1 MGSRKEPEV
10 NDNAPKDDSELT
22 PAELRARLVT
32 YLVREG
38 AIKSLQ
44 LERAF
49 AEVPREIFLPAD
61 IPLARVYSD
70 EAIVVKWDEQN
81 HPSSSST
88 QPFLMAD
95 MLEILRLEPDMRVLE
110 IGAGSGYQTAL
121 LAELASQVFAVE
133 RYASLAET
141 AQKTLERLGYR
152 NAKIVTGDGS
162 LGLAEA
168 APFDAIIVSAAAPR
182 IPQALMDQ
190 LAVGG
195 RLLIPVGEADQ
206 QVLQL
211 IQRNADGSISVR
223 MLEGCRF
230 VPLIGEQGFVA

>member
-1 MGSRKEPEV
+1 MNG
-10 NDNAPKDDSELT
+10 N
-22 PAELRARLVT
+22 
-32 YLVREG
+32 G
-38 AIKSLQ
+38 
-44 LERAF
+44 
-49 AEVPREIFLPAD
+49 
-61 IPLARVYSD
+61 
-70 EAIVVKWDEQN
+70 
-81 HPSSSST
+81 T
-88 QPFLMAD
+88 QPFATERFSMVESQLRQRGIRDERLLAAMSKVPRHEFVSQQNWNEAYAD
-95 MLEILRLEPDMRVLE
+95 HPIPIAEKQTTSQPYMIAAMVQAAQIKPEDRVLE

-211 IQRNADGSISVR
+211 VQRNADGSISVR
-223 MLEGCRF
+223 TLEGCRF

>member
-1 MGSRKEPEV
+1 MNG
-10 NDNAPKDDSELT
+10 N
-22 PAELRARLVT
+22 
-32 YLVREG
+32 G
-38 AIKSLQ
+38 
-44 LERAF
+44 
-49 AEVPREIFLPAD
+49 
-61 IPLARVYSD
+61 
-70 EAIVVKWDEQN
+70 
-81 HPSSSST
+81 T
-88 QPFLMAD
+88 QPFATERFSMVESQLRQRGIRDERLLAAMSKVPRHEFVSQQNWNEAYAD
-95 MLEILRLEPDMRVLE
+95 HPIPIAEKQTTSQPYMIAAMVQAAQIKPEDRVLE

-195 RLLIPVGEADQ
+195 RLLIPVGEAEQ

-211 IQRNADGSISVR
+211 VQRDADGGTTVR
-223 MLEGCRF
+223 TLEGCRF
-230 VPLIGEQGFVA
+230 VPLIGEQGFLA